1 MKSTR
6 FKLRVLKPDLRL
18 ADEHDQIVRCLHC
31 SFVAPMSISYEDY
44 IRLHDLFN
52 VLIKQ
57 KCFVSKCRSERDIIE
72 YDPTIRKI
80 VYDVESE

>member
-1 MKSTR
+1 MTNTR
-6 FKLRVLKPDLRL
+6 FKLRVFKPDLRL
-18 ADEHDQIVRCLHC
+18 ADERDQIVRCLHC
-31 SFVAPMSISYEDY
+31 SFVAPMSISYEEY

-57 KCFVSKCRSERDIIE
+57 ICFVSRCRSECDTIE

-80 VYDVESE
+80 VYDDEPK